1 MLRDR
6 SAQALCERFP
16 MGRIGGGELL
26 LILGIALLLFGPS
39 KLADMGK
46 GLGEGL
52 KNFKKGLSGDEEDK
66 PASPPPPAPPPP
78 AQSVEPKVPPP
89 EAKGGTPPPA
99 AG

>member
-1 MLRDR
+1 
-6 SAQALCERFP
+6 
-16 MGRIGGGELL
+16 MGRIGVTELL

-52 KNFKKGLSGDEEDK
+52 KNFKKGLSGDDEEK
-66 PASPPPPAPPPP
+66 PPAPAPPAPAPPPP
-78 AQSVEPKVPPP
+78 AQAVEPKAPPA
-89 EAKGGTPPPA
+89 EAKDGNPPPA

>member
-1 MLRDR
+1 
-6 SAQALCERFP
+6 
-16 MGRIGGGELL
+16 MGRIGVTELL

-52 KNFKKGLSGDEEDK
+52 KNFKKGLSGDDEEK
-66 PASPPPPAPPPP
+66 PPAPPPPAPPPP
-78 AQSVEPKVPPP
+78 PPAQAEPKAPPA
-89 EAKGGTPPPA
+89 EAKDGNPPPA